1 LYRAPVAIIAQAIR
15 ASLLASA
22 MAATLVGRRVSNA
35 VSQGRCLVPWI
46 SSSSASSS
54 MFRLHVL
61 SGKPKS
67 APVSD
72 ALGQCPCVNLSKYVV
87 ERYLGLFMQPW
98 WPPLLHK

>member
-1 LYRAPVAIIAQAIR
+1 
-15 ASLLASA
+15 

-98 WPPLLHK
+98 WPPLRRALSAASPTLQTSHRRKGAEL